1 MVPILFVDLHMLH
14 MSSDQSPGYLLYIKD
29 YSTELYRDY
38 KKLINIRNQSV
49 QRNVTRVSNHL
60 LT

>member
-1 MVPILFVDLHMLH
+1 MLRIQVPKMVPILSVIHMLH

-38 KKLINIRNQSV
+38 KKLINIRN
-49 QRNVTRVSNHL
+49 
-60 LT
+60 

>member
-1 MVPILFVDLHMLH
+1 MVPILFVDRHMLH
-14 MSSDQSPGYLLYIKD
+14 MSSDQSRGYLLYIKD

-49 QRNVTRVSNHL
+49 QQNVTRVSNHL